1 MKELLKRLITDFVER
16 ELPGAKDREINIPVN
31 TNKIIS
37 IVGAR
42 RTGKT
47 YLMFNI
53 IKKLRE
59 KIPSNRIIYINF

>member
-16 ELPGAKDREINIPVN
+16 ELPVVKDREINILVN

-37 IVGAR
+37 IVGAC

-53 IKKLRE
+53 I
-59 KIPSNRIIYINF
+59 